1 MSTVSAP
8 YDRQRGHS
16 KYPGMSRIAIRE
28 YAGCPSEDQ
37 IPGELVT
44 GSETSL
50 PFFFS
55 RLLSTVSRA
64 QGRRKLAL
72 KKSCNVLFLWLRQL
86 LNASKSG
93 SQSIHPNQKSSVS
106 QRKLALTL
114 LMISAPFPVDVSTGS
129 RAMSVV
135 AVVIAAGRTRFS
147 PASTTA
153 SRMSYFVRG
162 SRSRKTW

>member
-37 IPGELVT
+37 IAGEPVT

-55 RLLSTVSRA
+55 RLLSTVSRH
-64 QGRRKLAL
+64 QH
-72 KKSCNVLFLWLRQL
+72 CNTGTTNMVIDCI
-86 LNASKSG
+86 
-93 SQSIHPNQKSSVS
+93 SIPPNVGI
-106 QRKLALTL
+106 AIGT
-114 LMISAPFPVDVSTGS
+114 MISAPFPVDVSTGS

-162 SRSRKTW
+162 SRSRKHGEYTFPSILHHPWPHRREQ